1 MSMVSLSWICN
12 KKITFKKTDF
22 LTEDLFFNFSGK
34 NEHYFQV
41 VQKHD
46 DFRLQRYIF
55 KQKH

>member
-12 KKITFKKTDF
+12 KINHIKKTDF
-22 LTEDLFFNFSGK
+22 LNEDLFFIFFSK
-34 NEHYFQV
+34 NEHYFKA

-46 DFRLQRYIF
+46 DFSLQRYIF

>member
-12 KKITFKKTDF
+12 KINHIKKTDF

-34 NEHYFQV
+34 NEHYFQA

-46 DFRLQRYIF
+46 DFSPQRYIF